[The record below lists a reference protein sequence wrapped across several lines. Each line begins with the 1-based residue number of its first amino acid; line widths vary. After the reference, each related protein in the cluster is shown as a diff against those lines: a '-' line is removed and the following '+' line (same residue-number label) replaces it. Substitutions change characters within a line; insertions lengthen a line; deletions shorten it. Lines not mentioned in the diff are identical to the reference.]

1 MEKARAMDAVSITVI
16 TEYTTSELHLMAT
29 TIATD

>member
-1 MEKARAMDAVSITVI
+1 MEKALTLDDVSDTVI